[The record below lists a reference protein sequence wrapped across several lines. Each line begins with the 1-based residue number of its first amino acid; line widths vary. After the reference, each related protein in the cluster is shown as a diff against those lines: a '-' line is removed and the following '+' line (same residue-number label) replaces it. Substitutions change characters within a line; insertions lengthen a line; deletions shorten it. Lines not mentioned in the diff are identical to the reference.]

1 MISLGERLK
10 KARKNAGY
18 SRVEAAGEIGTSYSY
33 IARLECDEVC
43 PTINRI
49 VDIARLYGVS
59 VAYLVGE
66 AEEGGVKH
74 GE

>member
-1 MISLGERLK
+1 MISLGERLR

-18 SRVEAAGEIGTSYSY
+18 SRVEAARKIGAPYSY
-33 IARLECDEVC
+33 LARLECDEVC
-43 PTINRI
+43 PTINRLAE
-49 VDIARLYGVS
+49 IARLYGVS